1 MQEAD
6 SYRLVTTL
14 SVDKLGTAVD
24 KKVVVEDIINSSR
37 ATNVAAIL
45 HNNKGQAKLRLDLVV
60 DSEPLHLPK
69 MDYL

>member
-37 ATNVAAIL
+37 ATNVAAIH